1 MRPITRRR
9 FLTQASVA
17 AGTALVLPSVALG
30 RRRSANEDIRIGV
43 IGIRGRGNA
52 HIDGFRKQDGVRVVA
67 LCDVDA
73 DVLARGIAKFDER
86 GERVN
91 GYNDLRHML
100 DADDIDVISI
110 ATPNHW
116 HALATIWACQAGKDV
131 YVEKPVSHNIFEG
144 RKMVEAARTYGRIV
158 QAGTQ
163 GRSSRAIIDAIAWMQ
178 AGNLGTIKLA
188 RGLCYKQRQ
197 SIGKVTQPTDVPD
210 TIDYNLWT
218 GPAPLGPLMRRNLH
232 YDWHWVFDTGAGDLG
247 NQGVHQ
253 MDICRWALGYDTL
266 PENGISVGGRFGYDD
281 DGNTPNTHVIY
292 LDYKPAPIIF
302 EVRGLPRDKAAQSD
316 GWGKNMDRYKGMTIG
331 VAIEC
336 ENGYLAIS
344 SNYGKVIAYDNNDQ
358 PVKEW
363 NGGGNHFA
371 NFIQGVRSRNRADL
385 NADIQEGHLS
395 AALCHI
401 GNVSYRV
408 GANANLE
415 TIQAAYE
422 SNPELAESFGRMNE
436 HLAANGIRLDETY
449 ATSGVPLRIN
459 TAHERF
465 IGNDHAN
472 ALLTRPCRAPFIVP
486 DKV

>member
-1 MRPITRRR
+1 MRSITRRR

-17 AGTALVLPSVALG
+17 AGTALLLPTTALG

-43 IGIRGRGNA
+43 IGIRSRGNA
-52 HIDGFRKQDGVRVVA
+52 HIDGFRRQEGVQVVA

-86 GERVN
+86 GEHVK

-100 DADDIDVISI
+100 DADDIDAISI

-144 RKMVEAARTYGRIV
+144 RKMVEAARMYGRIV
-158 QAGTQ
+158 QTGTQ

-188 RGLCYKQRQ
+188 RGLCYKPRQ
-197 SIGKVTQPTDVPD
+197 SIGKVSSPTAVPD
-210 TIDYNLWT
+210 SIDYNLWT
-218 GPAPLGPLMRRNLH
+218 GPAPLSPLMRRRLH
-232 YDWHWVFDTGAGDLG
+232 YDWHWVFDTGSGDLG

-253 MDICRWALGYDTL
+253 MDICRWALGYDRL
-266 PENGISVGGRFGYDD
+266 PPNAVSVGGRFGYDD
-281 DGNTPNTHVIY
+281 DGNTPNTHVIF

-302 EVRGLPRDKAAQSD
+302 EVRGLPRDSAAQSD
-316 GWGKNMDRYKGMTIG
+316 NWGKGMDTYKGMSIG

-336 ENGYLAIS
+336 EDGYLAIS
-344 SNYGKVIAYDNNDQ
+344 SNYGKVVAYDNAGQ
-358 PVKEW
+358 PINQWEG
-363 NGGGNHFA
+363 NGDHFA
-371 NFIQGVRSRNRADL
+371 NFIKAVRSRKRSDL
-385 NADIQEGHLS
+385 NADIAEGHLS
-395 AALCHI
+395 AAICHL
-401 GNVSYRV
+401 GNISYRV
-408 GANANLE
+408 GADTSLE
-415 TIQAAYE
+415 EIQAGYAD
-422 SNPELAESFGRMNE
+422 NPALAESFGRMNE

-449 ATSGVPLRIN
+449 ATSGQPLQIDAVR
-459 TAHERF
+459 ERF
-465 IGNDHAN
+465 VGNDRAN
-472 ALLTRPCRAPFIVP
+472 KLLTRPYRAPFIVP